1 MSNCV
6 KLRKFFGLLAL
17 ISAALLLSLPAFP
30 QGNTGRILGTVT
42 DQSGGY
48 VAGAPVAVTDVARGV
63 TQNLITD
70 SDAAYPAINLLAGTD
85 PGLAQTTPF
94 DSFDPKNM
102 RISVA

>member
-6 KLRKFFGLLAL
+6 KLKKFFGLLAL

-48 VAGAPVAVTDVARGV
+48 VGGATVTVTDVARGV
-63 TQNLITD
+63 SQTLTTD
-70 SDAAYPAINLLAGTD
+70 SDGAYVALNLVAGTYTVR
-85 PGLAQTTPF
+85 A
-94 DSFDPKNM
+94 
-102 RISVA
+102 